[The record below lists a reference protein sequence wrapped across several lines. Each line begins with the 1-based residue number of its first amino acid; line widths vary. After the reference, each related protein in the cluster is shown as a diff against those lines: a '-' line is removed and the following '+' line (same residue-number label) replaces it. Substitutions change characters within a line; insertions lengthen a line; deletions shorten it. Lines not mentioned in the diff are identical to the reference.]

1 MKGVFEILVPLV
13 LIIVLLMCMMN
24 NNTEE
29 YFSVGGPGHGEKHSN
44 SFKVGGDAHGEEHSN
59 SFKVGAAGCD
69 GEGFKVGGPGHKT
82 TCGDSFKVGGEGH
95 SNSFRVGADS
105 CDSFKVGGEGHSNS
119 FRVGADSCDGF
130 KVGGEAHGDN
140 TCHVTMIWAD
150 WCSFSN
156 KADPNFRS
164 LKDEYEGE
172 ELEGCKLTF
181 KQIEEKQL
189 KADPELMKKYKV
201 DGFPT
206 YFCEMNGKHET
217 FNDIEKEDMLSK
229 IKNCIKNLKVGG
241 QNAPKPHHKPHKP
254 AHNKPHNR
262 PAHHVPAHKPA
273 HNKPGNYAKAY
284 NSARPTVHGEMLY
297 SSCDD
302 SEYGPVRLDSVSRNL
317 AGVGNSPQE
326 VIGYGDCT
334 DLEFAPIKFSTGG
347 PQIPSMN
354 SLKPSLGQ
362 LPAPHIDG
370 VQGITRPLAFNTPN
384 GKGPSSK
391 GHSGNSKKARVT
403 MVRADWC
410 GFCKKAMPEWKKLK
424 GEIHDKVVNG
434 YHMVLRD
441 LEQKRD
447 EGEIKKNYSD
457 VNGFPTYVVEVQGPD
472 GEFKKSGTFN
482 SIKKEDMHEK
492 IKKHLQ

>member
-1 MKGVFEILVPLV
+1 
-13 LIIVLLMCMMN
+13 MCMMN
-24 NNTEE
+24 NNSEE
-29 YFSVGGPGHGEKHSN
+29 YFSVGGEYHGEEYSNSFRVGAPGHG
-44 SFKVGGDAHGEEHSN
+44 
-59 SFKVGAAGCD
+59 
-69 GEGFKVGGPGHKT
+69 GPGNGGK
-82 TCGDSFKVGGEGH
+82 TCGQGFKVGGEGH

-105 CDSFKVGGEGHSNS
+105 CDSFKVGGE
-119 FRVGADSCDGF
+119 
-130 KVGGEAHGDN
+130 AHGNGDN
-140 TCHVTMIWAD
+140 TCHVTMVWAD
-150 WCSFSN
+150 WCGFSK
-156 KADPNFRS
+156 KAEPEFKS
-164 LKDEYEGE
+164 LMDEYEGKE
-172 ELEGCKLTF
+172 VDGCKLTF
-181 KQIEEKQL
+181 KQIEEKEM

-217 FNDIEKEDMLSK
+217 FNSIEKSDMLSK

-241 QNAPKPHHKPHKP
+241 GQNAPKPPVPHNKPAPKPAVPHHKPH
-254 AHNKPHNR
+254 NKPE
-262 PAHHVPAHKPA
+262 
-273 HNKPGNYAKAY
+273 PGNYAKAY
-284 NSARPTVHGEMLY
+284 NSVRPTVHGEMLY

-302 SEYGPVRLDSVSRNL
+302 SEYGPVRLDNISRNL

-334 DLEFAPIKFSTGG
+334 DLEFAPIKFSTDG

-362 LPAPHIDG
+362 LPAPSIDG
-370 VQGITRPLAFNTPN
+370 VQGITRPLAFNKPHGNTPHGN
-384 GKGPSSK
+384 AHHGNAHNSNKPSGNK
-391 GHSGNSKKARVT
+391 PSGNSKKARVT

-410 GFCKKAMPEWKKLK
+410 GFCKKAMPEWEKLK

-441 LEQKRD
+441 LEQKKD

-457 VNGFPTYVVEVQGPD
+457 VNGYPTYVVEVQGPD
-472 GEFKKSGTFN
+472 GQFKKSGTFN

-492 IKKHLQ
+492 IQKHLN

>member
-1 MKGVFEILVPLV
+1 MRQIFEILVPLA

-24 NNTEE
+24 NNSED
-29 YFSVGGPGHGEKHSN
+29 YFSVGGDKHN
-44 SFKVGGDAHGEEHSN
+44 HNKEHFKVGGPGCTKEHR
-59 SFKVGAAGCD
+59 D
-69 GEGFKVGGPGHKT
+69 GFKVGGPGCTKEH
-82 TCGDSFKVGGEGH
+82 
-95 SNSFRVGADS
+95 R
-105 CDSFKVGGEGHSNS
+105 
-119 FRVGADSCDGF
+119 DGF
-130 KVGGEAHGDN
+130 KVGGPGCTKEHRDGFKVGANLPGNSGN

-150 WCSFSN
+150 WCGFSN
-156 KADPNFRS
+156 TAKPQFES
-164 LKDEYEGE
+164 LKDEYEGK
-172 ELEGCKLTF
+172 ELDGCKLTF
-181 KQIEEKQL
+181 KDIEEDKL

-217 FNDIEKEDMLSK
+217 FNAIEKSKMLSE

-241 QNAPKPHHKPHKP
+241 GQNAPKPSPNKPAPNKPSPNKPAVPHHKPP
-254 AHNKPHNR
+254 HNKPE
-262 PAHHVPAHKPA
+262 
-273 HNKPGNYAKAY
+273 PGNYAKAY
-284 NSARPTVHGEMLY
+284 NSVRPTVYGEMLY

-302 SEYGPVRLDSVSRNL
+302 SEYGPVRLDNVSRNL

-326 VIGYGDCT
+326 VTGYGDCT

-362 LPAPHIDG
+362 LPAPSIDG
-370 VQGITRPLAFNTPN
+370 VQGITRPLAFNKPN
-384 GKGPSSK
+384 GNRPNGNRP
-391 GHSGNSKKARVT
+391 SGNSKKARVT

-410 GFCKKAMPEWKKLK
+410 GFCKKAMPEWEKLK

-457 VNGFPTYVVEVQGPD
+457 VNGYPTYVIEVQGPN
-472 GEFKKSGTFN
+472 GEYKKSGTFN
-482 SIKKEDMHEK
+482 SIEMNDMYEK
-492 IKKHLQ
+492 IKKQL